1 MTKKMLKF
9 KGELGGGA
17 YIIDIIVIKR
27 MYMYNFLPKYFHFK
41 VMGKHII
48 FTVVDIEWKV
58 GIKCL
63 KT

>member
-17 YIIDIIVIKR
+17 YINVIKR

-41 VMGKHII
+41 VEGKHII